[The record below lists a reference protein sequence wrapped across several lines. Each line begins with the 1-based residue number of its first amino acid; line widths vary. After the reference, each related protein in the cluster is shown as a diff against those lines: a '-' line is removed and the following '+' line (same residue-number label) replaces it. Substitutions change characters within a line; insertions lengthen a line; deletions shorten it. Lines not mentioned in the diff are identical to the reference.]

1 MPEET
6 RGKYAAVI
14 ENEYIAFAQQIG
26 EIVEMAMCDRTV
38 GPIHDQQPRMVTRF
52 YGRLSDKLLRQ
63 FVVKITC
70 SHEDI
75 IKGRRVICRRILLRH
90 EFIVRSNCVNYDS
103 PMTLPV
109 LVSTS
114 MRLKDGLEPV
124 PGMRLISPETGQ
136 MNLAPV

>member
-1 MPEET
+1 MVA
-6 RGKYAAVI
+6 GLYGDLSYKLGGQFVI
-14 ENEYIAFAQQIG
+14 EIA
-26 EIVEMAMCDRTV
+26 R
-38 GPIHDQQPRMVTRF
+38 
-52 YGRLSDKLLRQ
+52 
-63 FVVKITC
+63 

-75 IKGRRVICRRILLRH
+75 IYVRNVVCRMILQTIRPI
-90 EFIVRSNCVNYDS
+90 EAFTCYDS

-114 MRLKDGLEPV
+114 TCLKAGLELV